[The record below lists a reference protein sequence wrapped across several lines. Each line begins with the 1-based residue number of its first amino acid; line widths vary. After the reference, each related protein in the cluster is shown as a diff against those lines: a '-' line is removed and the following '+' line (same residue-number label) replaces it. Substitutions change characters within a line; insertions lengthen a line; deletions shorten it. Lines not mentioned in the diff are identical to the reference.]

1 MENAENKILMILN
14 LKGSGTE
21 KEINQTQWKWVACL
35 QTQVLNTVDHGQV
48 VQDVHPHIL
57 QMLLSSMTAKT
68 TKASTHDSDQ

>member
-21 KEINQTQWKWVACL
+21 KEINQTQWKWVACV
-35 QTQVLNTVDHGQV
+35 QTQVFNTVDHG
-48 VQDVHPHIL
+48 QDVHPHIL

-68 TKASTHDSDQ
+68 SKASTHDSDQ